1 MNRKTTRHILIA
13 GMMTLLLMTSCLGMG
28 KMGDTLSSGGEVTG
42 VSGKRYVEPVPYGM
56 IKVERG
62 FLKVG
67 LSEND
72 SLWGADIPSREIS
85 VDGFWMDQK
94 EVTNSMYRQFVYWVR
109 DSIIRERLADPNYAG
124 EEEYKITED
133 LEGNPLEKPYL
144 DWSRRI
150 PTKNLTE
157 GEEAA
162 INSLYTYHPV
172 TGERMLDYRQLNYRY
187 ETYDYAKAALRKY
200 RLDPQ
205 ERSLNTDH
213 PSMKDEVVMISK
225 DTAYFDEDGNIV
237 RQTITR
243 PLSSYY
249 DFVNTYIVN
258 IYPDTTCWIND
269 FPNANNE
276 KYMRLYFSSADYND
290 YPVVGVTW
298 EQAQAFC
305 NWRTD
310 YLLRGLRGEARQLQ
324 RYRLPTEVEWEF
336 AARGKEGNP
345 FPWSDVEMK
354 NKKGCYYANFKPDK
368 GDYTDDGNLIT
379 SKTGIYGANS
389 NGLYD
394 MAGNVAE
401 WTSTVFT
408 QAGVKSMS
416 DLNPELKYN
425 AAIDDPYRL
434 KRKVVKG
441 GSWKDPQSM
450 VRSAWR
456 TYEYQNQP
464 RSFIGFR
471 CVRSTASSQSKTNK

>member
-1 MNRKTTRHILIA
+1 MNYKKITNILFA
-13 GMMTLLLMTSCLGMG
+13 VVSVMLLLTSCFSTKGM
-28 KMGDTLSSGGEVTG
+28 DTLSSGGEVIG
-42 VSGKRYVEPVPYGM
+42 VSGKRYVEPTPFGM
-56 IKVERG
+56 IAIERG

-67 LSEND
+67 LAEND
-72 SLWGADIPSREIS
+72 SLWGADIPSKEIS

-109 DSIIRERLADPNYAG
+109 DSIIRERLADPNYGG

-133 LEGNPLEKPYL
+133 EEGNPLEKPYL
-144 DWSRRI
+144 DWSRRL
-150 PTKNLTE
+150 PSKNLTE

-162 INSLYTYHPV
+162 FNSLYVYHPI
-172 TGERMLDYRQLNYRY
+172 TGDRMLDVKQMNYRY
-187 ETYDYAKAALRKY
+187 EVYDYAKAALRKY
-200 RLDPQ
+200 RLDPSQ
-205 ERSLNTDH
+205 RSLNTDK
-213 PSMKDEVVMISK
+213 PADPNEVVMISK
-225 DTAYFDEDGNIV
+225 DTAYIDEDGNIV

-249 DFVNTYIVN
+249 DFLNTYIVN
-258 IYPDTTCWIND
+258 IYPDTTCWVND

-276 KYMRLYFSSADYND
+276 KYMRYYFTSADYND

-298 EQAQAFC
+298 EQANAFC

-310 YLLRGLRGEARQLQ
+310 YLLRGLRGEARQMQ

-336 AARGKEGNP
+336 AARGKEGNL
-345 FPWSDVEMK
+345 FPWAENAVK

-379 SKTGIYGANS
+379 SKVGIYGANS
-389 NGLYD
+389 NGLFD
-394 MAGNVAE
+394 MAGNAAE
-401 WTSTVFT
+401 WTSTVYT

-416 DLNPELKYN
+416 DLNPELSYN
-425 AAIDDPYRL
+425 AAIEDPYNL

-441 GSWKDPQSM
+441 GSWKDPQSL

-456 TYEYQNQP
+456 TFEYQNQP
-464 RSFIGFR
+464 RSYIGFR
-471 CVRSTASSQSKTNK
+471 CVRSQASSQSKTNK